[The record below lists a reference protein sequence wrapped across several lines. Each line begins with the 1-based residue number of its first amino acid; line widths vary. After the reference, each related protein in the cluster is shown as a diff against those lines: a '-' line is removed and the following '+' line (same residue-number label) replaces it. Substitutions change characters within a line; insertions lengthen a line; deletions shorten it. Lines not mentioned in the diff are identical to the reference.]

1 MFSQHNEHPKEKVRA
16 FVFVFRK
23 NKALLES
30 QRVVFCAC
38 QPEKE
43 GAKQSLYYGTI
54 YVNRAKHKRF
64 SKKEDKLFR
73 NCLLLLE

>member
-16 FVFVFRK
+16 FVFIFRK

-30 QRVVFCAC
+30 LRVVFCAC

-43 GAKQSLYYGTI
+43 GAK
-54 YVNRAKHKRF
+54 
-64 SKKEDKLFR
+64 
-73 NCLLLLE
+73 

>member
-1 MFSQHNEHPKEKVRA
+1 SLFHFSVYHIAGILMFSQHNEHPKEKVRVL
-16 FVFVFRK
+16 VFVFRK

-43 GAKQSLYYGTI
+43 GAK
-54 YVNRAKHKRF
+54 
-64 SKKEDKLFR
+64 
-73 NCLLLLE
+73 

>member
-1 MFSQHNEHPKEKVRA
+1 MFSQHNEHPKEKVRVL
-16 FVFVFRK
+16 VFVFRK

-54 YVNRAKHKRF
+54 YVIVQNIKRF
-64 SKKEDKLFR
+64 SKKK
-73 NCLLLLE
+73 

>member
-54 YVNRAKHKRF
+54 YVIVQNIRRF
-64 SKKEDKLFR
+64 SKKM
-73 NCLLLLE
+73 